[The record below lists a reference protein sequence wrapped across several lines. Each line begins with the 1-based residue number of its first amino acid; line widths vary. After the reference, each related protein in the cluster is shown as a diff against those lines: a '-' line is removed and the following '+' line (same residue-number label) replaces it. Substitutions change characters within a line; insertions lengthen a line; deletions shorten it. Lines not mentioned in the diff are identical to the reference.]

1 MQSAPARA
9 APIVLFILAFILVV
23 LHCIP
28 MGVEVP
34 EAIGTDISGTSDA
47 TVTYAVIPRHHNDAT
62 LSCYMNDV
70 YT

>member
-1 MQSAPARA
+1 
-9 APIVLFILAFILVV
+9 
-23 LHCIP
+23 